1 MLNTKD
7 RQWVAAKAEITE
19 QQVNAITELLAD
31 GSTVPF
37 IARYR
42 KEKTGGLDEVSI
54 LLVEEGLSYLKE
66 LNERKTTV
74 VKTIEEQGKLTLELK
89 QKIESIHVK
98 QELEDL
104 YLLFKPRRRT
114 KGMIAREQGL
124 APLADAILSGSGS
137 ELADLAAEF
146 VNVEKGVET
155 AETALSGACY
165 IVAEL
170 FSENADFRKRVRDFV
185 YRKGVLESMAV
196 KDWEGKR
203 SKYEQYYEYREM
215 ASAIPSHRVLAIRRG
230 EREKVLKTKLEVD
243 RELIARLEGERMIP
257 VSHPY
262 REWLGVVLDDALVRL
277 VLPSIELDIRGEM
290 KKRADDE
297 AISVFAANL
306 EKLLLAAPAGNIPVL
321 GVDPGYRTGCK
332 IVALDGT
339 GKLLAHDVIYPT
351 KPREDTEGSRNKTL
365 ALMKKHGLK
374 AVAIGNGTAS
384 RETEAFIRSIVDEGI
399 VVIVV
404 SESGASVYSASDVA
418 REEFPDC
425 DLTVRGAVS
434 IGRRF
439 QDPLSELVKIDPK
452 AIGVGQYQH
461 DVNQALLKRKLDTTV
476 VSVVNRVGVDV
487 NIASRHLLSYVSGI
501 GETLATNIVAHRDEN
516 GPFQNR
522 KGLKT
527 VRMFGPKAFQ
537 QSAGFLRIRNGE
549 TPLDNTGIHP
559 ESYQLV
565 TKMAMSAGIK
575 SNELIQNDKI
585 LDKLPLEKLISDDF
599 GLPTLRDIVKE
610 LKAPGRD
617 PREKFEPFEF
627 AAGIESL
634 ADLEEGMILNGIVTN
649 VTDFGA
655 FVDIGVHQD
664 GLVHV
669 SQLSN
674 KFVKS
679 PKDVV
684 SVGDRI
690 KARVVSVD
698 TELKRISLSM
708 KELENRSSGEKKKR

>member
-1 MLNTKD
+1 
-7 RQWVAAKAEITE
+7 
-19 QQVNAITELLAD
+19 
-31 GSTVPF
+31 
-37 IARYR
+37 
-42 KEKTGGLDEVSI
+42 
-54 LLVEEGLSYLKE
+54 
-66 LNERKTTV
+66 
-74 VKTIEEQGKLTLELK
+74 
-89 QKIESIHVK
+89 
-98 QELEDL
+98 
-104 YLLFKPRRRT
+104 
-114 KGMIAREQGL
+114 
-124 APLADAILSGSGS
+124 
-137 ELADLAAEF
+137 
-146 VNVEKGVET
+146 
-155 AETALSGACY
+155 
-165 IVAEL
+165 
-170 FSENADFRKRVRDFV
+170 
-185 YRKGVLESMAV
+185 
-196 KDWEGKR
+196 
-203 SKYEQYYEYREM
+203 
-215 ASAIPSHRVLAIRRG
+215 
-230 EREKVLKTKLEVD
+230 VD